1 MRNPKSKRTQKTQ
14 MLKGMPKSKAKV
26 IVKTKWGCPAKTI
39 KKKNKSKKTG
49 KKKGL
54 KDIMSQ
60 VSDSDPE
67 SLKPWHTFWALW
79 IPFFHSQEL

>member
-1 MRNPKSKRTQKTQ
+1 
-14 MLKGMPKSKAKV
+14 
-26 IVKTKWGCPAKTI
+26 
-39 KKKNKSKKTG
+39 
-49 KKKGL
+49 L